1 MTDNSYAAVM
11 ARKAEIMLSSLG
23 LDYTPFMQDPIAFDY
38 EAMMDLV
45 PYTLNQVREIQV
57 QSAVGNTAL
66 IELRQL
72 TRLARKLAPKGKGAR
87 IFVKDEAAN
96 PSGSY
101 KARRAALSLHH
112 AKVAGFKGV
121 VSATSGNY
129 GAAVASQAA
138 KRDLDCIVVQEVFDS
153 HGIGQPEILEK
164 GRACEIYGAEVMQL
178 SVGPELFYSFLRVL
192 EDTGYF
198 NASLYTPFAI
208 AGVEPLGVEIVEQM
222 QAVTGRAPDA
232 VICTHAGGGNL
243 TGTARGLRKAGAFD
257 TQVIGASVD
266 LTGLHMASD
275 RDFNRK
281 HFTTGHTGFGVPFAG
296 WPDRT
301 DVPRNAARVLRYMD
315 RYLLLKQG
323 EVFYMTEALARL
335 EGMER
340 GPAGNVSLAAAFV
353 LAQEMDEDQTIVVQ
367 ETEYAGAGK
376 QPSAQLTFAR
386 ARGIDIRR
394 GDPDLERPGQS
405 VLIPEH
411 PSQMK
416 LRDVDMN
423 RLRRGLVRKAAA
435 LAPAPLPETA
445 IAFLAAETQ
454 FSCQDVRDVLGS
466 L

>member
-23 LDYTPFMQDPIAFDY
+23 LDYAPFMQDPVAFDY
-38 EAMMDLV
+38 EAMMGLV
-45 PYTLNQVREIQV
+45 PYTLDQVREIQV

-112 AKVAGFKGV
+112 AKAAGFKGV

-243 TGTARGLRKAGAFD
+243 TGTARGLRKAGALD

-423 RLRRGLVRKAAA
+423 RLRSGLIRKAAA
-435 LAPAPLPETA
+435 LAPDPLREEA
-445 IAFLAAETQ
+445 VAFLAAETQ
-454 FSCQDVRDVLGS
+454 LSPQDVREVLDAR
-466 L
+466 

>member
-1 MTDNSYAAVM
+1 MTDNSYDAVM

-23 LDYTPFMQDPIAFDY
+23 LDYAPFMQNPVAFDY
-38 EAMMDLV
+38 EAMMALV
-45 PYTLNQVREIQV
+45 PYTLDQVREIQV

-112 AKVAGFKGV
+112 AKAAGFKGV

-153 HGIGQPEILEK
+153 HGVGQPEILEK

-192 EDTGYF
+192 EETGYF

-222 QAVTGRAPDA
+222 QAITGRAPDA

-243 TGTARGLRKAGAFD
+243 TGTARGLRKAGALD

-340 GPAGNVSLAAAFV
+340 GPAGNVSLAAA
-353 LAQEMDEDQTIVVQ
+353 ARQT
-367 ETEYAGAGK
+367 
-376 QPSAQLTFAR
+376 R
-386 ARGIDIRR
+386 
-394 GDPDLERPGQS
+394 
-405 VLIPEH
+405 
-411 PSQMK
+411 
-416 LRDVDMN
+416 
-423 RLRRGLVRKAAA
+423 
-435 LAPAPLPETA
+435 
-445 IAFLAAETQ
+445 
-454 FSCQDVRDVLGS
+454 
-466 L
+466 

>member
-112 AKVAGFKGV
+112 AKAAGFKGV

-243 TGTARGLRKAGAFD
+243 TGTARGLRKAGALD

-386 ARGIDIRR
+386 ARGIGIRR

>member
-1 MTDNSYAAVM
+1 MTDNSYDAVM

-23 LDYTPFMQDPIAFDY
+23 LDYTPFMQDPVAFDY
-38 EAMMDLV
+38 ETMMGLV
-45 PYTLNQVREIQV
+45 PYTLDQVREIQV

-112 AKVAGFKGV
+112 AKAAGFKGV

-454 FSCQDVRDVLGS
+454 LSCQDVRDVLGS